1 MRIAALLLAMTATV
15 LSHNEGIHDECVDCT
30 LDKDL
35 LWPPNHKLVDVGLH
49 VDIHTDP
56 SATHVM
62 DLTVY
67 SDEDDVWPAGG
78 RFSPDSSLTT
88 GDLRLRA
95 ERSGRGDGRVYLIVV
110 AVTDTDNATGDSHV
124 HHCVFTVV
132 VPHDMSAKSVAS
144 VHEQADAAHDYWT
157 EHGAAPP
164 GFFVVGDGPV
174 VGPKQ

>member
-1 MRIAALLLAMTATV
+1 MRIAVLLLAMTATA
-15 LSHNEGIHDECVDCT
+15 LSHNDGLHDECVDCM
-30 LDKDL
+30 LDEDL

-56 SATHVM
+56 SATHEM
-62 DLTVY
+62 TITVY
-67 SDEDDVWPAGG
+67 SDEDDVTSAGG

-88 GDLRLRA
+88 GHLRLRA
-95 ERSGRGDGRVYLIVV
+95 ERSGRGDGRVYLIIVSV
-110 AVTDTDNATGDSHV
+110 KDTDNATGAFHF
-124 HHCVFTVV
+124 HTCVFTVV

-157 EHGAAPP
+157 EHGTAPP
-164 GFFVVGDGPV
+164 GFSVVGDGPV